1 MKAAKIV
8 YIIMNIVMIF
18 VCIGLAVFA
27 MISGFNMLYLIAP
40 IAALALFLFMQL
52 NKSGDELKD
61 LMKIVFSAHVAVMIV
76 VTQAVFAFNVEIG
89 NAFVLIAIA
98 AVLIV
103 FMIFALNKMLKK
115 MAEFA
120 QLNKKQED
128 TKNEE

>member
-89 NAFVLIAIA
+89 NAFVLVAIA